1 MVNERLLIFADAVKK
16 NKLLHLKHAEDS
28 RRRTEMQAAFDDATR
43 TRNGLE
49 DRKEA
54 LRGAVLT
61 HRKAIRG
68 LEASE
73 LHRNLNEA
81 KQKHAALKEAKRSWQ
96 HIVQG
101 YQQIDNLRADIER
114 HTRKLEQFKN
124 DHRRVEGEEMML
136 RERFLQLERAYTLS
150 QISEIKK
157 LRRELKEG
165 HALSGVRQR
174 ASPLPHRGGAVFG
187 RDPNPTRT
195 RIQRRQGQLQRQG
208 GAA

>member
-1 MVNERLLIFADAVKK
+1 
-16 NKLLHLKHAEDS
+16 
-28 RRRTEMQAAFDDATR
+28 MQATFDDATR

-114 HTRKLEQFKN
+114 HTRKLDQFKN

-157 LRRELKEG
+157 LAPRTQRG
-165 HALSGVRQR
+165 HALSRLR
-174 ASPLPHRGGAVFG
+174 KRPPSLSHRGGAVFR
-187 RDPNPTRT
+187 RDTNTTRT
-195 RIQRRQGQLQRQG
+195 RVQRRQGQL
-208 GAA
+208 